1 MLQRILSSIFLL
13 IFQIPYWYD
22 FYYQTISLNFLN
34 VLQSP
39 IEIVWSS

>member
-22 FYYQTISLNFLN
+22 FYYQTISLNFFLMYPKA
-34 VLQSP
+34 Q
-39 IEIVWSS
+39 